1 MVPSSIK
8 IILQKKRKGT
18 ISLNT
23 TDNWEKKIPV
33 STCSPKIET
42 SGKEFEDHMDN
53 FELAIK
59 NPNKKDSFSHTS

>member
-8 IILQKKRKGT
+8 IIHQKKRKGT

-23 TDNWEKKIPV
+23 TDNWEKQIPV
-33 STCSPKIET
+33 STCSPKIEI
-42 SGKEFEDHMDN
+42 SGKEFEDMDN